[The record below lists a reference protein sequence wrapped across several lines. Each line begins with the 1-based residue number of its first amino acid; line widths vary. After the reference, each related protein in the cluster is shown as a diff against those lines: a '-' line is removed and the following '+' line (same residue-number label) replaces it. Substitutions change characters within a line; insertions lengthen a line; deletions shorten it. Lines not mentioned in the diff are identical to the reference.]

1 MIYMKGSTK
10 CIQLDKNYDL
20 EIQSMEKQITKL
32 DRYLSN
38 KENPIVMEKIVRI
51 SGTTL
56 NAFQGKQLTDQEL
69 QAPNIPGYKNVGLLG
84 GWGVGDVGLMV
95 QQNGWIFNCNST
107 KRTFQNIA
115 LKYLYFKD
123 SYN

>member
-1 MIYMKGSTK
+1 MIYMKGSTS
-10 CIQLDKNYDL
+10 CTQLDKNYDS
-20 EIQSMEKQITKL
+20 EIRSMKGQITKL
-32 DRYLSN
+32 DGYLSN
-38 KENPIVMEKIVRI
+38 KENPIVVEKIVRI

-84 GWGVGDVGLMV
+84 GWGMGDTGLMV

-107 KRTFQNIA
+107 KKLFRIS
-115 LKYLYFKD
+115 L
-123 SYN
+123 

>member
-1 MIYMKGSTK
+1 MKNSRGCT
-10 CIQLDKNYDL
+10 QLDKNYDAD
-20 EIQSMEKQITKL
+20 ITKL
-32 DRYLSN
+32 HAYLSD
-38 KENPIVMEKIVRI
+38 KENPMVMEKIVRM

-56 NAFQGKQLTDQEL
+56 NAFEGKHLTEAEL

-84 GWGVGDVGLMV
+84 GWGIGDTGLLV
-95 QQNGWIFNCNST
+95 QQNGWIFNCNNEKT
-107 KRTFQNIA
+107 TFPNIA

>member
-1 MIYMKGSTK
+1 MKGSTE
-10 CIQLDKNYDL
+10 CVQLDKNYDL
-20 EIQSMEKQITKL
+20 KIQSMDEQITKL
-32 DRYLSN
+32 KRHLSD
-38 KENPIVMEKIVRI
+38 KENPLVMKKVVVV
-51 SGTTL
+51 SGTTTL
-56 NAFQGKQLTDQEL
+56 GPFSGKQLTDQEVTE
-69 QAPNIPGYKNVGLLG
+69 PNIPRYKYIGLLG
-84 GWGVGDVGLMV
+84 GWGIGQIGLLV